1 MYQTLRPPVYLQLDS
16 NWWMVSRVT
25 GPLSYKMSAV
35 TTDAIPMT
43 VISGPLG
50 AGKTTLVN
58 RLLSDPGDRKIAVI
72 VNDMGEINVDAEL
85 LDEETE
91 EGVIDLSNGCI
102 CCRLQDDLVTE
113 VTRLAEERSFDYL
126 VVEASGISEPIPI
139 AQTLT
144 VGTDDGTLPDF
155 FRLDTTVSV
164 IDAYGFWKAFD
175 PDESLPEAAPDPERP
190 LTEVLIDQIEFCD
203 VLLLNKCDMVPDA
216 ELDRIEAAIR
226 ELQPRARIRRT
237 TYSEVPSDAILG
249 TGLFDFE
256 DARTQQGWKQAL
268 AGDGGE
274 GHDHEDLSA
283 PEAHGV
289 ESFVYRSDRPFD
301 PERFDAWLDEWD
313 GDILRAKGFVYVA
326 SRPETV
332 IGVSQAG
339 PAVQAG
345 PIGEW
350 GDDDPATR
358 FVIIGQNLDE
368 SSIRSALASC
378 LASDETPVSETSD
391 PFPREA

>member
-1 MYQTLRPPVYLQLDS
+1 
-16 NWWMVSRVT
+16 
-25 GPLSYKMSAV
+25 MSAV

-268 AGDGGE
+268 AGDGDE

-368 SSIRSALASC
+368 SSIRSALDDC